1 MGHYLTLCWNTDS
14 ILGHQGYWRSPNLN
28 PDGKNPYVWVQ
39 IEVLREGS
47 FGPLSHALLE
57 HRLYIEALRR
67 PAGPQFE
74 PRRKESLRLGSN
86 QSRKG
91 CLLGHYPTLC
101 WNTNSILG
109 RQSDRRGPNLNPG
122 LRNPYVWVQIEI
134 FWATTQTLGPNRGL
148 LGQYRTLFWL
158 LRNYHNCQTSKPPLT
173 SKFRKKK
180 VRRRKREEREK
191 KGEERKKKEGRKREE
206 REREEREREKRK
218 RERGR
223 KKRERDR
230 RDKDDEDHEDEED
243 GEDDEDHE
251 DDEDDLKTNTAV
263 WPSHTI
269 PKVHFNKCPFLSF
282 LALTNNPTLKRH
294 FNKCPFLS
302 FLPLT
307 NNPTLKRHF
316 NKCPFSS
323 FLALTNPKRTLQ
335 QVSFFKLFS
344 PHEQPQKDTST
355 SVLFQAFWP
364 SRTTPK
370 GHFNKCPLLSCLALT
385 NNPSTSVLF

>member
-1 MGHYLTLCWNTDS
+1 M
-14 ILGHQGYWRSPNLN
+14 
-28 PDGKNPYVWVQ
+28 
-39 IEVLREGS
+39 LREGS

-109 RQSDRRGPNLNPG
+109 RQSDRRGPNLNPDV
-122 LRNPYVWVQIEI
+122 RNPYVWVQIEI
-134 FWATTQTLGPNRGL
+134 FWATTHTLGPNRGL

-180 VRRRKREEREK
+180 VRRKREEREK
-191 KGEERKKKEGRKREE
+191 KGRRKKEERGKKER
-206 REREEREREKRK
+206 RK
-218 RERGR
+218 RERRERERRERERKGE

-243 GEDDEDHE
+243 DEDDEDHE

-263 WPSHTI
+263 
-269 PKVHFNKCPFLSF
+269 
-282 LALTNNPTLKRH
+282 
-294 FNKCPFLS
+294 
-302 FLPLT
+302 
-307 NNPTLKRHF
+307 
-316 NKCPFSS
+316 
-323 FLALTNPKRTLQ
+323 
-335 QVSFFKLFS
+335 
-344 PHEQPQKDTST
+344 
-355 SVLFQAFWP
+355 
-364 SRTTPK
+364 
-370 GHFNKCPLLSCLALT
+370 
-385 NNPSTSVLF
+385 

>member
-1 MGHYLTLCWNTDS
+1 M
-14 ILGHQGYWRSPNLN
+14 
-28 PDGKNPYVWVQ
+28 
-39 IEVLREGS
+39 LREGS

-109 RQSDRRGPNLNPG
+109 RQSDRRGPNLNPDV
-122 LRNPYVWVQIEI
+122 RNPYVWVQIEI

-191 KGEERKKKEGRKREE
+191 KGRRKKEERGKKERRKRERRE
-206 REREEREREKRK
+206 REREEKEREREK
-218 RERGR
+218 
-223 KKRERDR
+223 KKRERQ
-230 RDKDDEDHEDEED
+230 
-243 GEDDEDHE
+243 
-251 DDEDDLKTNTAV
+251 
-263 WPSHTI
+263 
-269 PKVHFNKCPFLSF
+269 
-282 LALTNNPTLKRH
+282 KR
-294 FNKCPFLS
+294 
-302 FLPLT
+302 
-307 NNPTLKRHF
+307 
-316 NKCPFSS
+316 
-323 FLALTNPKRTLQ
+323 
-335 QVSFFKLFS
+335 
-344 PHEQPQKDTST
+344 
-355 SVLFQAFWP
+355 
-364 SRTTPK
+364 
-370 GHFNKCPLLSCLALT
+370 
-385 NNPSTSVLF
+385 